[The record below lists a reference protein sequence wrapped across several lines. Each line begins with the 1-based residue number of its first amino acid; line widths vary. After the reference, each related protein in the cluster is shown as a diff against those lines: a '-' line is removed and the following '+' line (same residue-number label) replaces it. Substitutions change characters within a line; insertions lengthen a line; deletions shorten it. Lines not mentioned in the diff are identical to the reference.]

1 MHEIEAD
8 MSPKRPPGVA
18 AICHLASPISLQFT
32 DPQPVMYAAVE
43 GTRSLL
49 RSALEHAGN
58 QLEAFVLCGSS
69 SSMGLRSP
77 DDHASVFTEEDWN
90 DAAVKAAQEMG
101 TNTPGRLI
109 YAASKTAAERAF
121 WDFNQ
126 ETRGQRHFSMT
137 AINPATV
144 FGPPLY
150 MPPRVDLM
158 SPSIRILYDTMVEGK
173 GVSAVRGGGTVMS
186 AVDVRD
192 VARLML
198 WAAQHPHRAHGQR
211 YLACAWDAAPGVVAE
226 ILRNKFP
233 QLTLPPAEVTEP
245 ASTSD
250 HGKPIY
256 DGKKAVEASG
266 QDWIEL
272 EKSIIDTANF
282 FLSLH

>member
-1 MHEIEAD
+1 MHAIEAD
-8 MSPKRPPGVA
+8 LSRKRPPGVS

-32 DPQPVMYAAVE
+32 DPGPVMHAAVE
-43 GTRSLL
+43 GTQSLL
-49 RSALEHAGN
+49 RSALEHAGD

-69 SSMGLRSP
+69 ASMGLRSP
-77 DDHASVFTEEDWN
+77 DDHDSIFTEEDWN
-90 DAAVKAAQEMG
+90 DSAVKAAQEMG

-121 WDFNQ
+121 WSFHQ

-137 AINPATV
+137 AVNPATV

-150 MPPRVDLM
+150 MPPRVDLL
-158 SPSIRILYDTMVEGK
+158 SPSIRILYDTVVEGK
-173 GVSAVRGGGTVMS
+173 GISAVRGGGTVMS

-198 WAAQHPHRAHGQR
+198 WAARHPHQANRQR

-226 ILRNKFP
+226 ILRDKFP
-233 QLTLPPAEVTEP
+233 QLTLPLASVTGS

-250 HGKPIY
+250 HGNPIY
-256 DGKKAVEASG
+256 DGNKAVKASK
-266 QDWIEL
+266 QDWIGL
-272 EKSIIDTANF
+272 EKCIVDTANF
-282 FLSLH
+282 FLSSP